1 MIKYSKITLSNGNQY
16 IITIQS
22 NILLEKELI
31 NKDGKIHN
39 EFIIVPQID
48 LETEKKMYLT
58 LNPQHIVTIEE
69 INIKLQ
75 NSVPS
80 IFRIEKT
87 WLILNKKHPFKNNL
101 LILEQ
106 S

>member
-16 IITIQS
+16 IIPIQS